1 MSFPFMNFYNKM
13 ERQKFKIIY
22 FNDNFVNKEI

>member
-13 ERQKFKIIY
+13 ESQKLKIIY
-22 FNDNFVNKEI
+22 SNDNFVDKEI